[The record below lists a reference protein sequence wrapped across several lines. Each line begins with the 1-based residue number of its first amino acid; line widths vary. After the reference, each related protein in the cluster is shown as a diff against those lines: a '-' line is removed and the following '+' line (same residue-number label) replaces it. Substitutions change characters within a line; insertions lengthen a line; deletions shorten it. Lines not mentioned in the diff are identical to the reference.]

1 MNQSKTE
8 NENIHD
14 AQDYIDENKL
24 NELEQEAS
32 NFVDEEFYN
41 YAENV
46 FNRNNY
52 QIQNEPEMRNAKI
65 GEVENMNMNMNMRL
79 LDENE

>member
-14 AQDYIDENKL
+14 AHNTIDENKL

-46 FNRNNY
+46 FDRNNY
-52 QIQNEPEMRNAKI
+52 QIQNEAELRNVKI
-65 GEVENMNMNMNMRL
+65 MEVENLNMRL

>member
-8 NENIHD
+8 NEKSHD

-65 GEVENMNMNMNMRL
+65 VEVET
-79 LDENE
+79 